1 MRELAIARKQ
11 ATDETGCV
19 HTYDYALLVGEI
31 PVSDGLFCESY
42 GVYVHELD
50 GETQR
55 VPHITVSA
63 ARIDELMDLLVRNTV
78 TPSTLRDV
86 VNDWL

>member
-11 ATDETGCV
+11 ATDEMGQTR
-19 HTYDYALLVGEI
+19 TYDYAVLVGEM
-31 PVSDGLFCESY
+31 PVSSGFFCESY
-42 GVYVHELD
+42 GVCIREQG
-50 GETQR
+50 GEVEQ
-55 VPHITVSA
+55 VPHITASA

-78 TPSTLRDV
+78 TPCALRDV